1 MWARFVTARLWF
13 CHSLP
18 FRDPSSNY
26 EPFDPKASAVRA
38 LGVSI
43 FSPWG
48 TLSRSN
54 LTCASKAINVMVIRN
69 ASVEAALP
77 GGQKWFAHLNGSGHG
92 CSSVMLPFGGWPL
105 STGPHGGL
113 GTSSHHGSL
122 GFWSKGWFS
131 FGFFIVA
138 TVELQWSS
146 LYLVVSDSLRPH
158 GLQLSLPGLSV
169 PHHLP
174 KFAQV
179 HVRCISDAIQPFHP
193 LSPSSPP
200 AFNISQHQGLLQW
213 VSSSHQ
219 VAKVLELQH
228 QSFQWVFRLDFP

>member
-1 MWARFVTARLWF
+1 MWARFVTAGLWF

-26 EPFDPKASAVRA
+26 KPFDPKASAVRA
-38 LGVSI
+38 HGVSI

-54 LTCASKAINVMVIRN
+54 LTCAFKAINVMVIRN

-77 GGQKWFAHLNGSGHG
+77 GGRKWFAHLNGSGRG
-92 CSSVMLPFGGWPL
+92 CSSMMLPFGGWPL
-105 STGPHGGL
+105 STRTHGGL

-131 FGFFIVA
+131 CGF
-138 TVELQWSS
+138 LQWPLLNYGGQAFVQSCLTLCNPMDCS
-146 LYLVVSDSLRPH
+146 LAC
-158 GLQLSLPGLSV
+158 QASV
-169 PHHLP
+169 THHLP

-179 HVRCISDAIQPFHP
+179 HVHCISDAIQPSHP
-193 LSPSSPP
+193 LSPPSPP
-200 AFNISQHQGLLQW
+200 AFNISQHQGFF
-213 VSSSHQ
+213 SN
-219 VAKVLELQH
+219 ELILRI
-228 QSFQWVFRLDFP
+228 RL